1 MVATMQPL
9 FLLAVVLYAFFSEPR
24 IAFCVVPQ
32 TEQVPLRAGFPFFM
46 VTRWGSF
53 ISVFFLHLTQ

>member
-1 MVATMQPL
+1 MSVFIQPP
-9 FLLAVVLYAFFSEPR
+9 FLLPVDIYAFFSEPR

-32 TEQVPLRAGFPFFM
+32 TEHVPLRAGFPFFM